1 MRGSARVVATGQGG
15 GEFEKHIDAS
25 FSALLME
32 KSFTRNCESLRRKRN
47 TKRPPR
53 ARNPTNRASGNLGA
67 STQGRTAASRQDRW
81 RTDKPMTT
89 GNREPKRRC
98 PHQSIPP
105 TSSGM

>member
-47 TKRPPR
+47 TKRPLR
-53 ARNPTNRASGNLGA
+53 ARNPTNRTWGKRQPRLLHAG
-67 STQGRTAASRQDRW
+67 TAGSQ
-81 RTDKPMTT
+81 
-89 GNREPKRRC
+89 
-98 PHQSIPP
+98 
-105 TSSGM
+105 